1 MSNEPEDEADVAPV
15 LDVDPA
21 ADALIEI
28 VQRTYSASSDDG
40 LVSAVVGGDLRLK
53 SVTLGQDYGVT
64 ATALTKAVNRAVGAA
79 LKTATTETIAAIQ
92 QSEGIDPELR
102 KLLGAHR

>member
-1 MSNEPEDEADVAPV
+1 MSNEPVDEADVPPV
-15 LDVDPA
+15 LDVDPT

-28 VQRTYSASSDDG
+28 VQRTYPASSDDG
-40 LVSAVVGGDLRLK
+40 LVSVVVGGDLRLK

-64 ATALTKAVNRAVGAA
+64 AAALTKAVNRAVGTA

-92 QSEGIDPELR
+92 RSEGIDPELR
-102 KLLGAHR
+102 KLLGARR